1 MHIYVEKKTEQER
14 CNEDKAH
21 THGRLPAKWT
31 AENNWEA
38 KVKPH
43 WEVKSESKAKQKST
57 KKDFNSTAQEMNVLN
72 MHIWILYFRLR
83 QIRLQRLVCCILC
96 LKKTRWIIPDGVYF
110 SQACTIHRCL
120 LEGVLFSIFLLL
132 LYFCYIFF
140 FDRMFC
146 SWSLIICTNK
156 QKNKMERT
164 RESKKTQLNHTQCT
178 LIGTKLR
185 FKQSKQVNELWTRIL
200 FWYFI
205 LFVSINWPQQHC
217 KTPLFLDVLF
227 YFDFYE
233 LKSENK

>member
-1 MHIYVEKKTEQER
+1 MHIYRKKTEQER
-14 CNEDKAH
+14 CNENKAH

-72 MHIWILYFRLR
+72 MHIWILYYRLR
-83 QIRLQRLVCCILC
+83 QIRLQRFGVLYFVFEEDSMNH
-96 LKKTRWIIPDGVYF
+96 TRWSVFQSGLYDTPMSTWGCFVFD
-110 SQACTIHRCL
+110 
-120 LEGVLFSIFLLL
+120 FLLL

-156 QKNKMERT
+156 QKKKMERT